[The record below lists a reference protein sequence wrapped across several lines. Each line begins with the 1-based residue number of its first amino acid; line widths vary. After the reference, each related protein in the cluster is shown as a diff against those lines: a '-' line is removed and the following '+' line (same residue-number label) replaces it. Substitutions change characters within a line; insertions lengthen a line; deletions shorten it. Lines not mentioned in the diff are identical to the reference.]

1 MLGALFS
8 LYSYTLGSGSMATSL
23 TNLPSWYTAVLA
35 LLSLVELAAAV
46 LLWQWKKMGF
56 KLYVASAVV
65 VAILNV
71 IYLGVSSLVFPIL
84 GILILYLVMRP
95 VWSNFK

>member
-8 LYSYTLGSGSMATSL
+8 LYTYTLGSGSVAISL
-23 TNLPSWYTAVLA
+23 PNLPSWYTVVLA

-65 VAILNV
+65 VAILKV
-71 IYLGVSSLVFPIL
+71 IYLGAGSLVFPVL
-84 GILILYLVMRP
+84 GILILYLVMKP
-95 VWSNFK
+95 VWANFK